1 MRRHFYLFMVMVL
14 AFWIIFPLNST
25 AETPLKLRLMT
36 ETGDMITTNEPVIKN
51 FFMSSDGVLAAILD
65 SSQGGLNFTFAAD
78 ETHVGIRNGNADT
91 SISNYVVTV
100 TAGKTLSFEVFSE
113 TSGASITA
121 LPLPGG
127 SFNSGTYQWTTTTG
141 DLGTYLAVF
150 QATSTRKTSQV
161 VVMIKIVSST
171 PTQCTLAINVSPSGV
186 GTVTGAGSYNAG
198 STATVT
204 ASANS
209 GYTFSSWSEGTSP
222 AGSAPTSTTNYITMN
237 SSHTITANFTQ
248 SQQQQYTLNI
258 NVSPSGVGT
267 VTGAGSYN
275 AGSTATVTA
284 SANSGSGYTFSSW
297 SEGTSPAGSAPT
309 STTNYITMNSSHTIT
324 ANFTQSGGGSGTY
337 SQQVASAVKLNQRT
351 LGDPNAY
358 GYYSG
363 PGQSSG
369 QYTIP
374 LGATVWFLID
384 PKSVV
389 GTVAGVR
396 IQFTDF
402 VQGDNLR
409 IDDLN
414 SVLIY
419 AIDPSDNLYPG
430 GINPKRIDLSGNT
443 ATWFIWGH
451 NDNKRYLI
459 KVTESGSRPTPYNI
473 YWNYW

>member
-171 PTQCTLAINVSPSGV
+171 PTQCTLA
-186 GTVTGAGSYNAG
+186 
-198 STATVT
+198 
-204 ASANS
+204 
-209 GYTFSSWSEGTSP
+209 
-222 AGSAPTSTTNYITMN
+222 
-237 SSHTITANFTQ
+237 
-248 SQQQQYTLNI
+248 I